1 MYAVFQFGTQ
11 QFRVSEGEVVT
22 LNYEPTEV
30 GKSLEFDQVLLV
42 QTNEGTKIGQPYV
55 KGAKVVA
62 EVVDHPT
69 EKTVIGKFR
78 RRKRY
83 VRKVGHRQPFT
94 SVRISQIVP
103 A

>member
-1 MYAVFQFGTQ
+1 MYVVFQCGTK

-22 LNYEPTEV
+22 LDHQDVEI
-30 GKSLEFDQVLLV
+30 GKSIEFDQVLLV
-42 QTNEGTKIGQPYV
+42 QTNEGTTIGQPYV

-62 EVVDHPT
+62 EVVDHPS
-69 EKTVIGKFR
+69 EKYTIGKFR

-83 VRKVGHRQPFT
+83 VRKVGHRQHYT
-94 SVRISQIVP
+94 AVRISQIIP